1 MGHERKRWGVAAV
14 VKEMHKQVKIFVG
27 VAKFALE
34 GTLQDFILG
43 CCVLLDDAQILRN
56 IARLKQQFLAQ
67 RALMG

>member
-1 MGHERKRWGVAAV
+1 V

-43 CCVLLDDAQILRN
+43 CCVLLDDAQIVLN
-56 IARLKQQFLAQ
+56 SIATGMCSALQQSPTLPKCVGHSW
-67 RALMG
+67 RK